1 MAKKGLTWIWRVRM
15 VDRLLFERD
24 VSEVGSLRERARRAI
39 ADIGGGPPI
48 ATQIAFVRKLVEDP
62 YEARQFTNDPKT
74 YLVEHRM
81 VLDPDVIGLLIS
93 ASLVDVG
100 INYSLMNNIGDAA
113 TEDILAIRAF
123 IQQPGGTQA
132 NVVAAAAV
140 VAAAVAVA
148 TLVVTLVRANMEYER
163 LILTRP
169 DYVLMPGG
177 EEIRFS
183 EEALR
188 GEFLRRP

>member
-1 MAKKGLTWIWRVRM
+1 MSM
-15 VDRLLFERD
+15 VDTLLFERD
-24 VSEVGSLRERARRAI
+24 GNEVGALRENARRAI
-39 ADIGGGPPI
+39 ADIGGGAPI
-48 ATQIAFVRKLVEDP
+48 AAQFAFVRKLVEDP
-62 YEARQFTNDPKT
+62 YEAGRFTSDPKT

-81 VLDPDVIGLLIS
+81 VLDPDVIGLLLRS
-93 ASLVDVG
+93 SLVDVG
-100 INYSLMNNIGDAA
+100 INYSLMNNIGDTA
-113 TEDILAIRAF
+113 TEDLLAIRSF
-123 IQQPGGTQA
+123 VQKPGGTQA
-132 NVVAAAAV
+132 NLVAAAAV
-140 VAAAVAVA
+140 VAAVVAVA
-148 TLVVTLVRANMEYER
+148 TLVVTLVRAKMEYER